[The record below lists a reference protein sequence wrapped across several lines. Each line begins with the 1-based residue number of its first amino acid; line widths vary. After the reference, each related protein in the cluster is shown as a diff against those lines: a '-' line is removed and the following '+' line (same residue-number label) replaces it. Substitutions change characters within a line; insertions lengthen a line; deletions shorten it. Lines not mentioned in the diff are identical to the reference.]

1 MRVHADRRLVRAR
14 HLAGPALAR
23 ELRTFLKVEDERLR
37 IADQLGSNGHLTA
50 RARSFTV
57 DLLVGHVFSR
67 VCETAPL
74 GLNGKLEDGV
84 AIVALG
90 GYGRDELAPFSDLD
104 LLFLYGGQP
113 AKPLRAA
120 IERCLYPLWD
130 SGLNVGQKSY
140 AVDECVPAS
149 RTDRHFQTALVTA
162 RLVAGNSE
170 LFAGLCRALERERAK
185 NVNLLLETI
194 NGSAPKVIRSTER
207 QSVCRNRTSRRAL
220 AVCAIFI
227 QCSGPPMHATA
238 IRRFQL
244 CMSTA

>member
-37 IADQLGSNGHLTA
+37 IADQLGSKGHLTA

-140 AVDECVPAS
+140 AVDECLSP
-149 RTDRHFQTALVTA
+149 
-162 RLVAGNSE
+162 
-170 LFAGLCRALERERAK
+170 
-185 NVNLLLETI
+185 
-194 NGSAPKVIRSTER
+194 
-207 QSVCRNRTSRRAL
+207 
-220 AVCAIFI
+220 
-227 QCSGPPMHATA
+227 ATA
-238 IRRFQL
+238 NNSRDSAVPL
-244 CMSTA
+244 SASVAET